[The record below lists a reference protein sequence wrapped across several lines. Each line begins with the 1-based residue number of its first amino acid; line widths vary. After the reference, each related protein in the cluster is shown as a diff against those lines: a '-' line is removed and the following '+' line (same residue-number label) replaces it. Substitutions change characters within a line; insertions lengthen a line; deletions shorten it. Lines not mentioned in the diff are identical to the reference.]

1 MTARIDIAA
10 LPMIAWSAR
19 SPSSPAPA
27 ARPVGLR
34 GLTARCGQA
43 KWLSVPLMPSSR
55 STKTEIHL
63 HRNLI
68 HKTSD
73 TPAFGGA
80 LLSDYNFRGISQS
93 NRGPSGTVYSETRF
107 NATSNFQLYFGS

>member
-73 TPAFGGA
+73 TPGLDGA
-80 LLSDYNFRGISQS
+80 ALDRPQLNDQRDIPCAEAGIHLSTG
-93 NRGPSGTVYSETRF
+93 
-107 NATSNFQLYFGS
+107 